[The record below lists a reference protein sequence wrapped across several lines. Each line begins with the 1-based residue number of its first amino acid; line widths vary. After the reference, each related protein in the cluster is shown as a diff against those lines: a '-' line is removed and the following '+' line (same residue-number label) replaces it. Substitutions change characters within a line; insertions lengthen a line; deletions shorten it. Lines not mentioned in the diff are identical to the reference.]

1 MPYPQVSYSR
11 PDASLTITNV
21 FPGAGATTASTGS
34 LDLGIVSPNLAG
46 TDSDLVLT
54 LPATTTPTG
63 ATFTFT
69 VQDSADNVTFAATG
83 PIARLAAAVITGAS
97 NATAAAT
104 FTWRLPP
111 GIKQYIKVS
120 VTSSAG
126 ASGQT
131 ALNYQLALLT

>member
-11 PDASLTITNV
+11 PDASLTITNA
-21 FPGAGATTASTGS
+21 FPAQNTTAASTGS
-34 LDLGIVSPNLAG
+34 IDLGIVSPNLAG
-46 TDSDLVLT
+46 TDSDVVLT
-54 LPATTTPTG
+54 LPATTTATG
-63 ATFTFT
+63 QTFTFT
-69 VQDSADNVTFAATG
+69 IQDSADNVTFAATG

-120 VTSSAG
+120 VTASATTG
-126 ASGQT
+126 NQT
-131 ALNYQLALLT
+131 ALNYTLNVLT